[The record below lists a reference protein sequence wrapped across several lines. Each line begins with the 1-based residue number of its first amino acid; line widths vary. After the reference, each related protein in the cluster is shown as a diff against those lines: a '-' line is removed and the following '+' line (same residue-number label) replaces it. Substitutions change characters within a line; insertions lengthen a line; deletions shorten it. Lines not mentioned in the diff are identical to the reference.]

1 VPELYLAF
9 TVFSLPYGVFVIALE
24 TALMPEL
31 SEKHARDDDE
41 GYRETLSFGLRMM
54 AFIIVPSAVGLIAL
68 ATPIIGLLYERGE
81 FTPEDTAVTAAILIA
96 YSVGLLA
103 YAGYYMLVRAFYSRQ
118 NTKTPALLNLVF
130 FVLYAAVAYALSQ
143 LLGVFGLALA
153 LSVVTVVIALFTLAA
168 MKKEIGRIDG
178 RRLLLSLARVL
189 AAGAAMYAVAWAG
202 TMLLGTG
209 SSFLERAVV
218 LAVVGGASLAA
229 YTSVAFLLGAEEL
242 KSVIALLRRRVGTA
256 ED

>member
-1 VPELYLAF
+1 
-9 TVFSLPYGVFVIALE
+9 
-24 TALMPEL
+24 
-31 SEKHARDDDE
+31 
-41 GYRETLSFGLRMM
+41 
-54 AFIIVPSAVGLIAL
+54 
-68 ATPIIGLLYERGE
+68 
-81 FTPEDTAVTAAILIA
+81 
-96 YSVGLLA
+96 
-103 YAGYYMLVRAFYSRQ
+103 
-118 NTKTPALLNLVF
+118 
-130 FVLYAAVAYALSQ
+130 AAVAYALSQ

-218 LAVVGGASLAA
+218 LVVVGGASLAA
-229 YTSVAFLLGAEEL
+229 YTGVAFLLGAEEL
-242 KSVIALLRRRVGTA
+242 KSVIALLRRRGGTA